1 VNRTTD
7 FAKETPMSADRLS
20 SLDIAFLC
28 IDGAATPM
36 HLGAVALFS
45 ARNPDAHR
53 LAALVARRAD
63 ALPRLRQRVRTE
75 LTGGAR
81 WEDDPTFDAT
91 QHVSTHHLAGEGPEP
106 LTAHASRWLA
116 TPLAVHRPLWSAQ
129 IVTGLSE
136 ERFALLIKL
145 HHALCDGTG
154 AIELALGLLDHT
166 PLPRPT
172 PRTFRSPTAKDDSPL
187 RTLWRGA
194 RATVEQAIGSTVE
207 SASIAGAM
215 LRAARPYPLSPT
227 VTTCSPRRRLGLV
240 RLDLDDIRRVRKT
253 HGGTTNDVVLALL
266 AGAFR
271 DWLVNRNDDPVR
283 PLRALVPVSMRR
295 RRGAEAGGNAL
306 SGYLCDLPVDTDSP
320 IERLHAVTRTMN
332 RNKQAGPWRGAGA
345 LPVLAEHLP
354 GAVHRLATRTVA
366 HAAPLLFD
374 TVVTNVP
381 LPNIPL
387 ALDGAP
393 LCEVYPVVP
402 LAPHQSVGCAVSTYQ
417 NGVYIGLHTGGD
429 AVSGVGSL
437 ADAVTQSMAVLLQHC
452 P

>member
-1 VNRTTD
+1 MNRTTD

-166 PLPRPT
+166 PFPPHPLP
-172 PRTFRSPTAKDDSPL
+172 FRSPTAKDDSPL
-187 RTLWRGA
+187 RTLWR
-194 RATVEQAIGSTVE
+194 VP
-207 SASIAGAM
+207 
-215 LRAARPYPLSPT
+215 ARPSNKPSAAPSNRRVSPERCCGGKALPLSPT

-240 RLDLDDIRRVRKT
+240 RLGPRR
-253 HGGTTNDVVLALL
+253 HP
-266 AGAFR
+266 AGA
-271 DWLVNRNDDPVR
+271 
-283 PLRALVPVSMRR
+283 
-295 RRGAEAGGNAL
+295 
-306 SGYLCDLPVDTDSP
+306 
-320 IERLHAVTRTMN
+320 
-332 RNKQAGPWRGAGA
+332 
-345 LPVLAEHLP
+345 
-354 GAVHRLATRTVA
+354 
-366 HAAPLLFD
+366 
-374 TVVTNVP
+374 
-381 LPNIPL
+381 
-387 ALDGAP
+387 
-393 LCEVYPVVP
+393 
-402 LAPHQSVGCAVSTYQ
+402 
-417 NGVYIGLHTGGD
+417 
-429 AVSGVGSL
+429 
-437 ADAVTQSMAVLLQHC
+437 
-452 P
+452 